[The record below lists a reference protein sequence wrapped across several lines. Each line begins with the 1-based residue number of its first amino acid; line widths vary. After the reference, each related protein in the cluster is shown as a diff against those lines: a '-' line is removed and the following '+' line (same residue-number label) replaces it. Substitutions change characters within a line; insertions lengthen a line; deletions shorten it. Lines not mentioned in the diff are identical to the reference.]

1 VSRVGSHRFGGSV
14 ALVTGAASGIGAAT
28 ARLLEGEGAAVV
40 GADLA
45 GDGADVLATDVT
57 DPASVAEAVATVVER
72 HGRLDVVVNCAGIMR
87 FARIEELTVDDWQR
101 HLAVNLTGPF
111 LVSQAAVPHL
121 VETKGSIVSVASI
134 AGVKGQAYTSAYCAS
149 KGGVVLF
156 TKSLALELASRG
168 VRVNCVCPGGVETPL
183 ITGAL
188 ESMPADA
195 ERKLM
200 ARLDSVLPGLV
211 HPDEVAEAIAYLASD
226 AARMITGTAL
236 LLDGGTQS

>member
-1 VSRVGSHRFGGSV
+1 M
-14 ALVTGAASGIGAAT
+14 
-28 ARLLEGEGAAVV
+28 

-57 DPASVAEAVATVVER
+57 DPASVAERGGDRGRTATA
-72 HGRLDVVVNCAGIMR
+72 GSTWWSTAPASCASPASR
-87 FARIEELTVDDWQR
+87 SSTVDDWQR

-183 ITGAL
+183 IMGAI
-188 ESMPADA
+188 ESMPGGRRAQA
-195 ERKLM
+195 
-200 ARLDSVLPGLV
+200 AWP
-211 HPDEVAEAIAYLASD
+211 AS
-226 AARMITGTAL
+226 TACSPAWS
-236 LLDGGTQS
+236 TPTRWPRRSPTWPPTPPA

>member
-1 VSRVGSHRFGGSV
+1 VSRVGSHRFEGSV

-45 GDGADVLATDVT
+45 GDGADVLVTDVT

-183 ITGAL
+183 IKGAL

-226 AARMITGTAL
+226 AARMVTGTTL
-236 LLDGGTQS
+236 LLDGGTQC

>member
-1 VSRVGSHRFGGSV
+1 MGRFDSKV
-14 ALVTGAASGIGAAT
+14 ALVTGASSGIGAAS
-28 ARLLEGEGAAVV
+28 ARLLAVEGATVV
-40 GADLA
+40 GLDLA

-57 DPASVAEAVATVVER
+57 DPASVRAAVDTVIAR
-72 HGRLDVVVNCAGIMR
+72 HGRLDVAVNCAGIMR
-87 FARIEELTVDDWQR
+87 FGRIEELDFADWQR

-111 LVSQAAVPHL
+111 LVSQAAIPHL
-121 VETKGSIVSVASI
+121 LETKGSIVSVASI

-149 KGGVVLF
+149 KGGVVLL

-183 ITGAL
+183 IMGAI
-188 ESMPADA
+188 ESMPPDA
-195 ERKLM
+195 ERPLM
-200 ARLDSVLPGLV
+200 ARLDSVIPGML

-236 LLDGGTQS
+236 MLDGGTQS